1 VVRGEGG
8 ARIFYTDAKAT
19 VLVDGSIIDARTG
32 RNLTEERLR
41 EVAQRSAELGIKD
54 EQARLTYTNSE
65 VAAVYTIADMTGS
78 PDSGNIASS
87 QVIHT
92 DHPYQTVFSRTGSYP
107 AAAANL
113 SADNRDG
120 PTDHPITVY
129 RRYQS
134 TGTPKFVLVKQV
146 MVDGNQT
153 TASVPVRR
161 QVPQQQICRPD
172 QSILYNNGDVMLCAN
187 RTI

>member
-1 VVRGEGG
+1 MAILAALGVGYLVHNLNRNVVVAALLVVALLYPSVMVMSSHG
-8 ARIFYTDAKAT
+8 A
-19 VLVDGSIIDARTG
+19 IDSPVFT
-32 RNLTEERLR
+32 
-41 EVAQRSAELGIKD
+41 D
-54 EQARLTYTNSE
+54 EQERLTYTNSE